1 MWVLKVALQ
10 LASWRL
16 VAYKPVAAKVLVKV
30 FMCTQPTNRTI
41 NGRSRI
47 EKEGSVVLSAS
58 SSFFH
63 LFFFESYEKW
73 RNQKM

>member
-1 MWVLKVALQ
+1 
-10 LASWRL
+10 
-16 VAYKPVAAKVLVKV
+16 
-30 FMCTQPTNRTI
+30 MCTQPTNRTI